1 MKRKRLT
8 SIMGMVMAVMMCISL
23 LPTTALAAENDFV
36 IENGVLMEY
45 KGNGGHVVIPDSV
58 TSIADEAFLTE
69 QGSEAGLIIG
79 ITPENGAKSGGKDI
93 TSLVIPDSVTSIG
106 VKSFYACENMQSI
119 TIGNSV
125 TSIGDNAFE
134 SCFSLESVII
144 PDSVKSIGDNAFFR
158 CKSIT
163 SATIGNGVTS
173 IGKNAFG
180 ECGNLTSLTIGNG
193 VIGDSAFYYCRNLT
207 NLTIEN
213 GVTSIGDN
221 AFLDC
226 AKLTDVKIP
235 DSVTSISDS
244 AFHILLG
251 GMDVTINPNLVIH
264 ANSGSYAETYA
275 KENNIPFVSAGGTTT
290 PTTPTDTTT
299 PTTPPTTDKPSAW
312 AETQVNTAIAANI
325 VPTALQGQYTQATTR
340 AEFCALAVALYE
352 NVKGTE
358 ITERTTFNDTTDI
371 NVQKAA
377 AIGVV
382 SGVGNNNFAPNDT
395 LTREQAATMLS
406 RLAAAIGKPLTEQA
420 ATFADNNSI
429 SQWAFS
435 AVGQVQASG
444 VMGGVGNNTFAPQEQ
459 YTREQS
465 IITMNRLFE
474 IVK

>member
-8 SIMGMVMAVMMCISL
+8 SIMGMVIAVMMCISL
-23 LPTTALAAENDFV
+23 LPTTALAAEDIFD
-36 IENGVLMEY
+36 IQDGVLVNY
-45 KGNGGHVVIPDSV
+45 HRGNYNDAGVFGDEPFSVVIPDEVTSIGNMAFQGASAMISVTIPNSV
-58 TSIADEAFLTE
+58 TSIGDSSFRY
-69 QGSEAGLIIG
+69 AGL
-79 ITPENGAKSGGKDI
+79 
-93 TSLVIPDSVTSIG
+93 TSVTIPDSVTSIG
-106 VKSFYACENMQSI
+106 DSAFLFCGNLTSVTFGSGLKSIGEGAFQETGI
-119 TIGNSV
+119 TSVTIPDSV
-125 TSIGDNAFE
+125 TSIGNGAFS
-134 SCFSLESVII
+134 SCYSL
-144 PDSVKSIGDNAFFR
+144 K
-158 CKSIT
+158 
-163 SATIGNGVTS
+163 
-173 IGKNAFG
+173 
-180 ECGNLTSLTIGNG
+180 
-193 VIGDSAFYYCRNLT
+193 
-207 NLTIEN
+207 
-213 GVTSIGDN
+213 
-221 AFLDC
+221 
-226 AKLTDVKIP
+226 DVKIP
-235 DSVTSISDS
+235 DSVTSMGDS
-244 AFHILLG
+244 VFNNGIG
-251 GMDVTINPNLVIH
+251 GVLPNVTIHCN
-264 ANSGSYAETYA
+264 AGSYAETYA
-275 KENNIPFVSAGGTTT
+275 KEKGIKFVSTGGTTT
-290 PTTPTDTTT
+290 PTTPTDTTTPTTPVT

-312 AETQVNTAIAANI
+312 AETQVNTAISANI

-358 ITERTTFNDTTDI
+358 ITERVTFNDTTDI

-435 AVGQVQASG
+435 AVGQVQANG